1 MPFDPSPSIV
11 GRELLGPQLGR
22 TVMQGFPDFDPVAY
36 LDRACAKAKSAEDS
50 VLNDSSALPE
60 DQQASELSDSWDVP
74 VVLEAIS
81 PHILDEAAEEDA
93 GTVAHVV
100 LSRVHLH
107 NIGKLWA
114 VAGDN

>member
-60 DQQASELSDSWDVP
+60 EQQPPELPDSWEVP
-74 VVLEAIS
+74 IVLEAFS
-81 PHILDEAAEEDA
+81 PQVLVEALKEGA
-93 GTVAHVV
+93 GTIALTVIVGALGV
-100 LSRVHLH
+100 LQ
-107 NIGKLWA
+107 G
-114 VAGDN
+114 